1 MKTIEIFFLM
11 IHILEGLL
19 FIAAFA
25 LIIVIFQWV
34 KERKRIND
42 IIVNITTDLKKRN
55 NNVEQILQ
63 ELKKEQELINEQ
75 IKKTLQ

>member
-19 FIAAFA
+19 FIAAVA
-25 LIIVIFQWV
+25 LIIVIFKWV
-34 KERKRIND
+34 KERKKIND
-42 IIVNITTDLKKRN
+42 IIVNITTDLKKNN

>member
-1 MKTIEIFFLM
+1 M

-19 FIAAFA
+19 FIAAVA

-34 KERKRIND
+34 KERKKIND
-42 IIVNITTDLKKRN
+42 IIVNITTDLKKSN

>member
-19 FIAAFA
+19 LIAAFA
-25 LIIVIFQWV
+25 LIIVIFQLV

-63 ELKKEQELINEQ
+63 ELKKEQEIINEQ

>member
-19 FIAAFA
+19 LIAAFA
-25 LIIVIFQWV
+25 LIIVIFQLV